1 MKEESPF
8 DKNSGAAPPPE
19 GNRDTWMIRYEAER
33 KHQRGNLYE
42 GEKDIKVLGKGTAS
56 LRYFRSNCLEFSL
69 MKTDLVRKKRKKK
82 TEIKA
87 FSFSPHSS

>member
-1 MKEESPF
+1 
-8 DKNSGAAPPPE
+8 
-19 GNRDTWMIRYEAER
+19 MIRYEAER

-69 MKTDLVRKKRKKK
+69 MKTDLVRKKRRKKNRNK
-82 TEIKA
+82 GFFLFASQLLAAWKMIISTNIHLA
-87 FSFSPHSS
+87 THDQLLI